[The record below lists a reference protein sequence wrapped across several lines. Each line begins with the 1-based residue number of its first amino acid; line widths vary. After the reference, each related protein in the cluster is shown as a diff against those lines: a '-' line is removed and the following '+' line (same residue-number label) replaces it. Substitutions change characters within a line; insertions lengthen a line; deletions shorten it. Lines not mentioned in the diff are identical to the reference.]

1 MNQSKQP
8 SISVPLAVFPILKS
22 YTRDT
27 SIHINAPSWL
37 LNKKNALVMQSES

>member
-1 MNQSKQP
+1 MNQPKQS

-27 SIHINAPSWL
+27 PTHINAPHSSKIKRML
-37 LNKKNALVMQSES
+37 